1 MNSKINKLNRDFAL
15 SLNIQQELLTQVE
28 PTAESRGDA
37 SCRLYRG
44 DNAIVLKQLIESNEE
59 FDFCYIDPPYNTRN
73 KFIYNDSRVSKDH
86 SIWGSHSEWIEFMA
100 ERLVPLHQLL
110 KKTGIVA
117 ISIDDYEQPYLR
129 VLMDKIFGEENFI
142 ACIAV
147 CRSKNGK
154 GSKPG
159 ISTNHEYVV
168 VYGKSNEAK
177 LIGVKETCDS
187 SYDREDEHGKY
198 KINGL
203 FRKKGDGSHRE
214 DRPTMYYPLYYD
226 GQGNVYTENING
238 ELNCA
243 YPIDSKGIERRWLW
257 GRETAATNS
266 WKLYASPN
274 GVIYVKNYFTEG
286 KRIKPKSLWHDNR
299 HLTERA
305 TNQIKAIYGS
315 KVFDTPKPIDLI
327 EDIIDSHTHS
337 SAKIIDFFAGTG
349 TTAHAAYNLN
359 LKDGGK
365 RQVVLV
371 EQEQE
376 ISEKHAAYKSGYR
389 NIADITE
396 GRLSWLSDQD
406 NTYNFEVISPEQ
418 HLKS

>member
-15 SLNIQQELLTQVE
+15 SLDTQQNLLAPEEMVL
-28 PTAESRGDA
+28 ESQKDT

-44 DNAIVLKQLIESNEE
+44 DNAIVLKQLVENKEE

-86 SIWGSHSEWIEFMA
+86 LIWGSHSEWIEFMA
-100 ERLVPLHQLL
+100 ERLISLHELL
-110 KKTGIVA
+110 KNTGIVA

-129 VLMDKIFGEENFI
+129 ILMDKIFGEDNFI

-177 LIGVKETCDS
+177 LVGTKEDCDS
-187 SYDREDEHGKY
+187 TYDKEDEHGKY
-198 KINGL
+198 KVNGL

-214 DRPTMYYPLYYD
+214 DRPTMFYPLYHD
-226 GQGNVYTENING
+226 GNGNVYTENITG
-238 ELNCA
+238 ELKSV
-243 YPIDSKGIERRWLW
+243 YPVDSKGVERRWLW
-257 GRETAATNS
+257 GKETATTNS
-266 WKLYASPN
+266 WKLYASAN
-274 GVIYVKNYFTEG
+274 GVVYVKNYFTKD

-337 SAKIIDFFAGTG
+337 NAKIIDFFAGTG
-349 TTAHAAYNLN
+349 TTAHAAHNLN
-359 LKDGGK
+359 LIDGGG

-376 ISEKHAAYKSGYR
+376 IAEKHAAYKSGYR

-396 GRLSWLSDQD
+396 GRLSWLVEQD
-406 NTYNFEVISPEQ
+406 KTFSYEVI
-418 HLKS
+418 KSKS